1 MTQPAIRLCRHHA
14 PKLADIADE
23 LWVDQIGC
31 TEVLYVWQVWRTP
44 GFQKS
49 VAPMQLHRTY
59 GQCHAEVTA
68 LDWSQDSQWL
78 AAVSKDL
85 SAR

>member
-1 MTQPAIRLCRHHA
+1 MHPNYPILPVICYLI
-14 PKLADIADE
+14 KLGAQLIH
-23 LWVDQIGC
+23 
-31 TEVLYVWQVWRTP
+31 VWQVWCTP

-49 VAPMQLHRTY
+49 VNPMQLHRTY
-59 GQCHAEVTA
+59 GQCHADVTA
-68 LDWSQDSQWL
+68 LDWSQDSKWL